1 VYQAPAQHLPPP
13 PPPPRSR
20 PNLKGI
26 LAAVVAIAVAAVPIF
41 IALSSKDE
49 AEAAVV
55 YEPPLAPGPDPF
67 TSPVDVSAAG
77 VGAVIPTPSPEPAS
91 TISSPGQTAAPGGT
105 PTTAPGN
112 FGGTG
117 FTTVCDRELL
127 VRQLQANLVA
137 LEAWASVHRLG
148 PESVPAYIR
157 SLRPSTLT
165 RDTRVTNHSFK
176 AGKAVPFQSIQPAG
190 TAVLVDDAGRVVARC
205 RCGNPLLEPIPIGS
219 GTCKGCPTGYK
230 PPDLL
235 PRGQV
240 PPVVTALNPPPVT
253 ASGPQPTQ
261 TATPGATGPI
271 AGTYRPD
278 QASIRVLEGGS
289 ECNPNVAEDFTVA
302 LDGSTLTFTFPGE
315 DPAQNV
321 AAQGTLGSDG
331 RFQVAYTQGT
341 DRLEMTG
348 RFAGNQMVIERYLFD
363 IDVLGER
370 VRCVYSATAVRL

>member
-1 VYQAPAQHLPPP
+1 VSA
-13 PPPPRSR
+13 
-20 PNLKGI
+20 I
-26 LAAVVAIAVAAVPIF
+26 VAIAVAAVPIF

-67 TSPVDVSAAG
+67 TSPVDVAAAG
-77 VGAVIPTPSPEPAS
+77 VGAVIPTPTPDPAS
-91 TISSPGQTAAPGGT
+91 PIPSPGQTTAPGQT
-105 PTTAPGN
+105 STTATGN

-127 VRQLQANLVA
+127 VRQLQANVVA
-137 LEAWASVHRLG
+137 LQAWASVHRLA
-148 PESVPAYIR
+148 PDAVPAYIR
-157 SLRPSTLT
+157 SLRPSSLT
-165 RDTRVTNHSFK
+165 RDTRVTNHYFK
-176 AGKAVPFQSIQPAG
+176 GGKAVAFQSIQPAG
-190 TAVLVDDAGRVVARC
+190 TAVLIDDAGRVVARC

-261 TATPGATGPI
+261 TPTVPGGTVTGPI

-278 QASIRVLEGGS
+278 QASIRVLEGGE
-289 ECNPNVAEDFTVA
+289 ECKPNVAEDFTVA
-302 LDGSTLTFTFPGE
+302 LEGAALTFTFPSE
-315 DPAQNV
+315 DPNQAV
-321 AAQGTLGSDG
+321 AARGTLSPDG
-331 RFQVAYTQGT
+331 RFDVSYTQGT
-341 DRLEMTG
+341 DTLQMTG
-348 RFAGNQMVIERYLFD
+348 RFAGNQMVIERYVFD

-370 VRCVYSATAVRL
+370 VRCVYSATARRL